1 MGQGR
6 VIMFLLKRVFV
17 LSGVKSFKN
26 HISSRVNMARI
37 TKIEKL
43 SGKKYESW
51 KYNVKLVLMERGLW
65 GLAQEGKEKPPAD
78 CR

>member
-1 MGQGR
+1 
-6 VIMFLLKRVFV
+6 
-17 LSGVKSFKN
+17 
-26 HISSRVNMARI
+26 MARI
-37 TKIEKL
+37 TKNEKL

-78 CR
+78 FR

>member
-1 MGQGR
+1 MTG
-6 VIMFLLKRVFV
+6 
-17 LSGVKSFKN
+17 
-26 HISSRVNMARI
+26 I

-43 SGKKYESW
+43 SGKNYQSW
-51 KYNVKLVLMERGLW
+51 KHNVKLVLMERGLW